1 MTNLDYSTL
10 QRTRESRGSDDLKRR
25 AACYYFFVCVKKNI
39 AHVVVTFDWPKQ
51 AAAIGSDEFEGRT
64 AQLLHRP
71 GNAVAAFSAR
81 YRRECQLNVRHCFNR
96 LHQTAVAP
104 PLTRCVA
111 SNTLP
116 LFHLPQVRHHRW
128 VLFERI
134 LSRAG
139 VPLPRVRG
147 DHSASTGNVG
157 HSERS
162 AIGDFYFYFV

>member
-1 MTNLDYSTL
+1 MKKKYSP
-10 QRTRESRGSDDLKRR
+10 RSSS
-25 AACYYFFVCVKKNI
+25 
-39 AHVVVTFDWPKQ
+39 FDWPKQ

-139 VPLPRVRG
+139 VPLPRVRW
-147 DHSASTGNVG
+147 DHSASTRNVG

-162 AIGDFYFYFV
+162 ALGKFIFLFRLSR